1 MFLESPPERY
11 LHIPA
16 HPEQLIPFHRERKGL
31 GGIGLPTA
39 STSAGD
45 PVRGPVRCLWR

>member
-1 MFLESPPERY
+1 MFLESPPQRC

-39 STSAGD
+39 GTFG
-45 PVRGPVRCLWR
+45 G